1 MELKTNKPKA
11 QIMDAPAM
19 NRTLIRL
26 SHEIIEKNK
35 GAENVVFVGIIRRGV
50 FIANRLAQH
59 IERFEGA
66 TVPVGSL
73 DIRFHRDDIGE
84 RPAIAATP
92 IVSKTELPFDITG
105 KTVVLV
111 DDVIYT
117 GRTIRAAFDAL
128 FERGRP
134 AEIQLA
140 VLIDRGLRELPIRP
154 DFTGKNIP
162 TSHRERVAVNVT
174 ESDGEDSVYILD
186 V

>member
-1 MELKTNKPKA
+1 METKTNKPKA

-35 GAENVVFVGIIRRGV
+35 GVENVVFVGIIRRGV
-50 FIANRLAQH
+50 SIANRLAQH

-73 DIRFHRDDIGE
+73 DIRFHRDDINE
-84 RPAIAATP
+84 RSAIADAP
-92 IVSKTELPFDITG
+92 IVSKTDLPFEITG

-128 FERGRP
+128 FEHGRP

-162 TSHRERVAVNVT
+162 TSHRERVAVNVS